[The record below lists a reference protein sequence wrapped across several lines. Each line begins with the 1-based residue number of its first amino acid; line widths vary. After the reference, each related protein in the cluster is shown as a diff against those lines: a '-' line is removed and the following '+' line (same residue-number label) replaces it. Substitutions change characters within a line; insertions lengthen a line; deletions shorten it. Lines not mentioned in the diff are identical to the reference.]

1 MSTRIAVSLAD
12 QTVIFINTGHKKEAA
27 FPPQTYDWGL
37 HAEKL
42 MKTALLI
49 YANGSEDLEI
59 TAAADVLSR
68 GGVAVTRAALTADG
82 SKTVTLA
89 QGTSVVCDVAVQN
102 VDNDFDAIVI
112 PGGLKGS
119 ENCRDSAELVAK
131 LKAQKA
137 AGRLIAAIC
146 AAPGFVLQT
155 HGLLAGGVKA
165 TCYPGCNDKAIEGL
179 STDGVVYDAAAN
191 ILTGK
196 GPGFAVPFALKI
208 LEVLA
213 GSQVRNSVA
222 KGMLLD

>member
-1 MSTRIAVSLAD
+1 
-12 QTVIFINTGHKKEAA
+12 
-27 FPPQTYDWGL
+27 
-37 HAEKL
+37 

-59 TAAADVLSR
+59 TAVADILNR
-68 GGVAVTRAALTADG
+68 GGVAVTRAALNSDG

-89 QGTSVVCDVAVQN
+89 QGTVVVCDGTLA
-102 VDNDFDAIVI
+102 DCDKDYDAIVI

-119 ENCRDSAELVAK
+119 ENCRDSALLVQK
-131 LKAQKA
+131 LKDQKA

-155 HGLLAGGVKA
+155 HGLLDGGVKA

-179 STDGVVYDAAAN
+179 CSDGVVFDAAAN
-191 ILTGK
+191 IVTGK
-196 GPGFAVPFALKI
+196 GPGFAVLFGLKI

-213 GSQVRNSVA
+213 GSQVRASVA
-222 KGMLLD
+222 KGMLLA